1 MGWSMSGTRS
11 NKDQGQEIR
20 KPLSEN
26 TAESHWFLSNSKIRV
41 GDNDRKTSWWW
52 TLIED
57 SSSV

>member
-1 MGWSMSGTRS
+1 MGGTRS
-11 NKDQGQEIR
+11 NKDQGQAIR

-41 GDNDRKTSWWW
+41 SPGDNDRKTSWWW